1 MKNVTFKQAVRWA
14 GNPNRLAIK
23 LGVTRQAI
31 HEWKQVIPEL
41 RKNGWEKGCAV
52 QIAENHHLGLWIRP
66 RAFITKIEKAA
77 SGK

>member
-41 RKNGWEKGCAV
+41 RKY
-52 QIAENHHLGLWIRP
+52 QIHVLMLE
-66 RAFITKIEKAA
+66 EKA
-77 SGK
+77 